1 SKMFLFWVALKI
13 CAFNVRS
20 FGETK
25 ANNKKVMDLL
35 TKIIA
40 RCDLCLVQEVR
51 DAKGEAIP
59 TLVRELN
66 RYDRSH
72 SYSHVDSKRLGK
84 NTYKEQYVYIYRND
98 MLQVRDG
105 YQLPQYKEDGG
116 SDVGV
121 FSREP
126 FVVLFHSPNTIVKD
140 FILVGQHTCPK
151 NAMKEIDEL
160 YSVFQEISKKWKNQN
175 VMFLGDL
182 NAACSY
188 VTAKGWMNV
197 RLRNDPKFHWLIGD
211 EEDTTVRENTR
222 CAYDRIV
229 VHGKKFMSGI
239 VPCSAHPFNF
249 KKEFHLSEQEALEIS
264 DHYPVEVDLKPSH
277 RYLLRSTTNG
287 SCTSVELYNSQ
298 TGCIAGSSSYFS

>member
-1 SKMFLFWVALKI
+1 MRPTFLLWSLVYLSLWTAVQSLKI
-13 CAFNVRS
+13 CAFNIRS

-25 ANNKKVMDLL
+25 ARNKHVMVIL

-59 TLVRELN
+59 RLVRELN

-98 MLQVRDG
+98 MLQVRDH
-105 YQLPQYKEDGG
+105 YQLPRYKEGTGNDTE
-116 SDVGV
+116 V

-126 FVVLFHSPNTIVKD
+126 FIVYIYSPTTIVKD

-160 YSVFQEISKKWKNQN
+160 YDVFQEVSQKWKNQN

-188 VTAKGWMNV
+188 VTAKGWRNV

-211 EEDTTVRENTR
+211 EEDTTVHKNSR

-229 VHGKKFMSGI
+229 VHGKEFMSAV
-239 VPCSAHPFNF
+239 VPDSAHPFNF
-249 KKEFHLSEQEALEIS
+249 KKEFCLTEKEALEAS

-277 RYLLRSTTNG
+277 RYFLRK
-287 SCTSVELYNSQ
+287 EL
-298 TGCIAGSSSYFS
+298 

>member
-1 SKMFLFWVALKI
+1 MRPAFLLWSLVYLTLWTSAQALKI

-66 RYDRSH
+66 RHEKSTGKMFGLLF
-72 SYSHVDSKRLGK
+72 SFILSKYKSEIFISTFRTFLSLKVIFQGDTRLIFFLTC
-84 NTYKEQYVYIYRND
+84 NIVC
-98 MLQVRDG
+98 
-105 YQLPQYKEDGG
+105 
-116 SDVGV
+116 S
-121 FSREP
+121 
-126 FVVLFHSPNTIVKD
+126 LFPTVVKD

-160 YSVFQEISKKWKNQN
+160 YSVFQEISKKWKNQVKNYN

-222 CAYDRIV
+222 CAYDRLAEEHTSILCLHV
-229 VHGKKFMSGI
+229 DAGTS
-239 VPCSAHPFNF
+239 PFQ
-249 KKEFHLSEQEALEIS
+249 LEQEALEIS

-277 RYLLRSTTNG
+277 RYLLRN
-287 SCTSVELYNSQ
+287 EL
-298 TGCIAGSSSYFS
+298 